1 MLHVR
6 LFNRV
11 CKLCL
16 NFFTEGHETFPLM
29 LISKNRYWCHWC
41 KWAVVYWYSLVQFL
55 IMADLLIPWR
65 FSVFDGWKLLLTNH
79 CVSQAKILIP
89 IKQILELEFVSS
101 FAKGWWF
108 TLGSVFRHHSSAD
121 HFNKS
126 DIFIKYSRLQPKTP
140 FLLHSFLP
148 GNCNFSL
155 VTW

>member
-1 MLHVR
+1 MLD
-6 LFNRV
+6 
-11 CKLCL
+11 CL
-16 NFFTEGHETFPLM
+16 IGFVSFVWIFLLRDMRPSPSCWYQRTDIGV
-29 LISKNRYWCHWC
+29 IDV

-55 IMADLLIPWR
+55 IMADLLVPWR

-79 CVSQAKILIP
+79 CASQAKILIL

-108 TLGSVFRHHSSAD
+108 TIGSVFHHHSSAD
-121 HFNKS
+121 HFNIS
-126 DIFIKYSRLQPKTP
+126 EIFIKYSRLQPKTP